1 MEYTDRN
8 RAKLSKVKNVGELN
22 RILDADPTLVDGLM
36 EYARKQGVGKDHT
49 PEEKERQLLLAQIR
63 AYIGRNSTF
72 DYSGYYSNIYTIDST
87 MLKAMEVLE
96 N

>member
-1 MEYTDRN
+1 
-8 RAKLSKVKNVGELN
+8 
-22 RILDADPTLVDGLM
+22 M
-36 EYARKQGVGKDHT
+36 EYARKQGVGKTHT
-49 PEEKERQLLLAQIR
+49 PEEKERRLLLAQIR

-87 MLKAMEVLE
+87 MLKAVEVLE